1 MFQDRAACTPDDF
14 DLFFGEY
21 ASRIAAAKAICAT
34 CPVIEKCLEFAI
46 KDNIEFGI
54 FGGKTPEERKNL
66 ILVKNTRAVCPNSL
80 MEAMNV

>member
-34 CPVIEKCLEFAI
+34 CPVIDKCRDFAI
-46 KDNIEFGI
+46 NDNIEFGI
-54 FGGKTPEERKNL
+54 YGGMTPDERKA
-66 ILVKNTRAVCPNSL
+66 LVNA
-80 MEAMNV
+80 